1 MTEGTDKT
9 VSAKKNNNNKKI
21 NTNLNMNQKF
31 NNYIEVKCKKIEK
44 KEQSTVFMLKVD
56 ADIPNSHLRL
66 CNIAYKIL

>member
-1 MTEGTDKT
+1 
-9 VSAKKNNNNKKI
+9 
-21 NTNLNMNQKF
+21 MNQKF
-31 NNYIEVKCKKIEK
+31 NNYIEVKCKKKKK